1 MGQQRQPKIPLV
13 IRLGFWGASFSI
25 HQAQKPFQQDWT
37 PNNSRHKGN
46 NPLLEE
52 QKGTVLLLL
61 LPSHNSRLGCERRHK
76 NAVCIKVKPPAGR
89 WISLAGSR
97 AAACQVGELRTPP
110 LLLQGAWNR
119 APLKHHI
126 REQVPKQGAQNPKP
140 DKYQIKKNKNKNKQV
155 NKTHE
160 PRSRCLA
167 PTRSPLQMRALV
179 ETMEQEGNQKSKPS
193 RHRGQ
198 QLLPVAQLLI
208 CTASEGCRGLF
219 VSNHPSAS
227 HGYLQKH
234 RAAVITTIK
243 TVFTNTTLI
252 RAC

>member
-1 MGQQRQPKIPLV
+1 MGK
-13 IRLGFWGASFSI
+13 
-25 HQAQKPFQQDWT
+25 
-37 PNNSRHKGN
+37 
-46 NPLLEE
+46 
-52 QKGTVLLLL
+52 
-61 LPSHNSRLGCERRHK
+61 
-76 NAVCIKVKPPAGR
+76 
-89 WISLAGSR
+89 
-97 AAACQVGELRTPP
+97 LRTPP
-110 LLLQGAWNR
+110 LLLQGVWNR

-126 REQVPKQGAQNPKP
+126 TRAGAQAGSPESKAR
-140 DKYQIKKNKNKNKQV
+140 QIPKKNKTNKQG
-155 NKTHE
+155 NKSHE

-193 RHRGQ
+193 IYRGHQ
-198 QLLPVAQLLI
+198 FLPVAQLLT

-219 VSNHPSAS
+219 VSNYPSAS